1 MQEENFPY
9 IASLPLDYQGTSMSK
24 DTRPESADD
33 PVYGG
38 GFSHQIVNQMP
49 FPVEVCDPD
58 GKTIMVNAAFLDTFE
73 VPPAGRILGQLRKH
87 GPGRSLEELKE
98 GKKAVII
105 DLTVE
110 PGDLAATYGT
120 RKGPAL
126 FETTIF
132 PVVSPLGK
140 VLRIVAL
147 WKDVTERRRAEAR
160 VQSSLEEKELL
171 VKEIH
176 HRVKNNLQ
184 VVCSLL
190 SLQGS
195 AIRERAVRRLFDET
209 RDRVRSMASIH
220 EMLYQSTD
228 FARVDFSGYI
238 STLASQLFSS
248 CNISSERV
256 KLETRMEPV
265 SLGISLGVPCGLLIN
280 ELMTNALVHA
290 FPGNRTGTIAVS
302 MGETPDHSIR
312 LSVRDDGIG
321 LPPDLDIEN
330 TDTLGFQLVTTLV
343 GQLNGTL
350 EVKRERGT
358 EFIVLF

>member
-1 MQEENFPY
+1 
-9 IASLPLDYQGTSMSK
+9 MSK
-24 DTRPESADD
+24 DTRPQSTDE
-33 PVYGG
+33 PILGG

-49 FPVEVCDPD
+49 FPVEVCDPE

-73 VPPAGRILGQLRKH
+73 VPPTGQILGQLRKH
-87 GPGRSLEELKE
+87 GFDRSMEELKE
-98 GKKAVII
+98 GKKTVII

-110 PGDLAATYGT
+110 PGDLAATYAS

-132 PVVSPLGK
+132 PIVSPHGE

-147 WKDVTERRRAEAR
+147 WKDVTGRRQAEAR
-160 VQSSLEEKELL
+160 VKSSLEEKELL
-171 VKEIH
+171 LKEIH

-190 SLQGS
+190 SLQGG
-195 AIRERAVRRLFDET
+195 AIREPAVRRLFDET

-228 FARVDFSGYI
+228 FARIDFSGYI
-238 STLASQLFSS
+238 GTLASQLFSS

-256 KLETRMEPV
+256 TLDTRIEPV
-265 SLGISLGVPCGLLIN
+265 SLGISLAVPCGLLIN

-290 FPGNRTGTIAVS
+290 FPGNRTGTIVVS
-302 MGETPDHSIR
+302 MGEMPDHSIR
-312 LSVRDDGIG
+312 LSVRDDGTG
-321 LPPDLDIEN
+321 LPSGLEVEN
-330 TDTLGFQLVTTLV
+330 ADTLGFQLVTTLV